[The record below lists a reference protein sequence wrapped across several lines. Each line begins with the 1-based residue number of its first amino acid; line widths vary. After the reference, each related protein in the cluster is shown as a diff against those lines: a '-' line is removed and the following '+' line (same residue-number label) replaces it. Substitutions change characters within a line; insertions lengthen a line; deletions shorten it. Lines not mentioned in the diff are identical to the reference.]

1 LGFSIAATA
10 GTVTLQSSNWNNFMS
25 PQKGDESKQTGR
37 SFKEERA
44 AGDGVRVG
52 ISFNREDPASNGRG
66 VFKRPA

>member
-1 LGFSIAATA
+1 LGFLIAATA

-44 AGDGVRVG
+44 AGDGVRIWDFLQPG
-52 ISFNREDPASNGRG
+52 GPSFERQGS
-66 VFKRPA
+66 F